1 MIPLLWREIQLIDS
15 NGKLIRSAMKLSPVI
30 TPRGGLRFAALLVMC
45 CAILAH
51 ISAMPETP
59 DGQRREDQ
67 SFNGVSANGVETGEL
82 KQSLLY
88 RERRA
93 SKTNTTP
100 RRQNFEKRLK
110 AVEERCVVIL

>member
-1 MIPLLWREIQLIDS
+1 M
-15 NGKLIRSAMKLSPVI
+15 NGKAIRSTMKLSPVI
-30 TPRGGLRFAALLVMC
+30 TPRGGLRFAAFLVMC

-51 ISAMPETP
+51 IAAMPETP

-67 SFNGVSANGVETGEL
+67 GFNGVSADGAETGDR

-100 RRQNFEKRLK
+100 RRQDFKKRLK

>member
-1 MIPLLWREIQLIDS
+1 M
-15 NGKLIRSAMKLSPVI
+15 NGKPIWSAMKLSPVI
-30 TPRGGLRFAALLVMC
+30 TPRGGLRFAALLLMC

-67 SFNGVSANGVETGEL
+67 GFHRVFADGAETGEL

-93 SKTNTTP
+93 SKTNPTP
-100 RRQNFEKRLK
+100 RPQNFEKRLK

>member
-1 MIPLLWREIQLIDS
+1 M
-15 NGKLIRSAMKLSPVI
+15 NGKPIRYAMKLSPVI
-30 TPRGGLRFAALLVMC
+30 TPRGSLRFAALLLMS

-51 ISAMPETP
+51 IFAMPETL

-67 SFNGVSANGVETGEL
+67 GLNGVSADGTETGEL
-82 KQSLLY
+82 KHSLLY